1 MILVISLLKIFNI
14 NDYLCIIH
22 DLSKAEATNLL
33 QISVLG
39 NCGYIQKILSDF
51 FLEVINLKNAKHL
64 KRLREELMPLV
75 R

>member
-1 MILVISLLKIFNI
+1 MFNI

-39 NCGYIQKILSDF
+39 NYGYIQKILSDF
-51 FLEVINLKNAKHL
+51 FLEVINLKNTKHL

>member
-1 MILVISLLKIFNI
+1 MFNI

-39 NCGYIQKILSDF
+39 NYGYIQKILSDF
-51 FLEVINLKNAKHL
+51 FLEVINLKNAKH
-64 KRLREELMPLV
+64 
-75 R
+75 